1 MPKLSV
7 EIQLDGAKE
16 IEQQLA
22 GISKAGQQ
30 CFADIS
36 KAAEQAGGFAKLD
49 PAVIE
54 QKFKQLGVVVP
65 AEMSK
70 IRAAL
75 QSSATLEATVLG
87 VANLERGFKNTA
99 IAARSATGALGLTRG
114 EIGAL
119 GKALR
124 SVDLGVFG
132 RELALASRVGGAFG
146 PLALGITLFAGAIVG
161 AAAALIK
168 FSTEASATEKSLTQL
183 QKVSGVSFKNL
194 SSLQQ
199 VFEGGGTS
207 VAKFAEEFGNLSEKI
222 AASGQQKAMRDAGKA
237 TVDWANDI
245 DQVTYKFRLLADG
258 ATEPFSPLT
267 TLDTKVK
274 ALLETLSKVDAA
286 DQWSRLADIF
296 KNLDSELERVQ
307 LGKALGLSPE
317 TIATLSQGS
326 RVLSQLQTQAGQLG
340 LTLTSSNQ
348 AALQQM
354 SQQWNQ
360 FSGLLSAFFQKIGA
374 LAAPAF
380 GQMLGIF
387 TQVMQQI
394 VSDFQNLPLDQAIG
408 NLGQRL
414 GPAFD
419 AIGNIL
425 GPIIISIGTSL
436 GEALGRAFVR
446 SVQASISEGLA
457 NMANKWGFG
466 GGSSPSS
473 GSGGGGGGGFAG
485 GGLLGGRGSG
495 TSDSNLAWV
504 SRGEYIVPAR
514 AVAQP
519 GVLAFLEALRLGMGH
534 FALGGMVR
542 GPLGLPSFAGGGM
555 NNVTIAFPGLPEIA
569 GLRASSGVV
578 DELHRA
584 AAMAQVRSG
593 GRKPS
598 RFS

>member
-65 AEMSK
+65 AEMAK
-70 IRAAL
+70 IKAAL

-87 VANLERGFKNTA
+87 VANLERGFKNTT

-114 EIGAL
+114 EVGAL

-124 SVDLGVFG
+124 AVDLGGFG
-132 RELALASRVGGAFG
+132 RDLALASRVGGAFG
-146 PLALGITLFAGAIVG
+146 PVAIGITAVGVAIVS

-168 FSTEASATEKSLTQL
+168 FATEASATEKSLTQL
-183 QKVSGVSFKNL
+183 QKVSGVSFQNL

-199 VFEGGGTS
+199 VFAGGGTS
-207 VAKFAEEFGNLSEKI
+207 AAKFAEEFGNLSEKI
-222 AASGQQKAMRDAGKA
+222 AAAGQQKAMRDAGQA
-237 TVDWANDI
+237 TVDWANQI
-245 DQVTYKFRLLADG
+245 DQVRRKFQLLADG
-258 ATEPFSPLT
+258 TRETFSPLT

-274 ALLETLSKVDAA
+274 AVLETLSKAPPT
-286 DQWSRLADIF
+286 DQWSRLANIF
-296 KNLDSELERVQ
+296 QNLGSELERVQ

-317 TIATLSQGS
+317 TIATLSQGG
-326 RVLSQLQTQAGQLG
+326 RALAQLQTQAAQLG

-348 AALQQM
+348 TALQQM
-354 SQQWNQ
+354 SQQWSE
-360 FSGLLSAFFQKIGA
+360 FTGLLSAFFQKIGA

-380 GQMLGIF
+380 GQMLGSF
-387 TQVMQQI
+387 TLVMQQI
-394 VSDFQNLPLDQAIG
+394 VSDFQNLPLDQAIA
-408 NLGQRL
+408 NIGQRL
-414 GPAFD
+414 APAFD
-419 AIGNIL
+419 AIGSIL
-425 GPIIISIGTSL
+425 MPIIISIGTAL
-436 GEALGRAFVR
+436 GEALGRAFVS
-446 SVQASISEGLA
+446 SVTNSITEGLQ
-457 NMANKWGFG
+457 NIANKWGFG
-466 GGSSPSS
+466 GGSSSS
-473 GSGGGGGGGFAG
+473 SGGSGGGFAA

>member
-183 QKVSGVSFKNL
+183 QKVSGVSFQNL

-207 VAKFAEEFGNLSEKI
+207 AAKFAEEFGNLSAKI
-222 AASGQQKAMRDAGKA
+222 AAAGQQKAMRDAGKA

-245 DQVTYKFRLLADG
+245 DQVRYKFQHLADG
-258 ATEPFSPLT
+258 TRETFSPLT

-274 ALLETLSKVDAA
+274 ALLETLSKVPAA
-286 DQWSRLADIF
+286 DQWSRLAAIF
-296 KNLDSELERVQ
+296 ANLRSELDRAQ

-326 RVLSQLQTQAGQLG
+326 RALGQLQTQAEQLG

-360 FSGLLSAFFQKIGA
+360 FTGLLSAFFQKIGA

-380 GQMLGIF
+380 GQMMSSF

-394 VSDFQNLPLDQAIG
+394 VSDFQNLPLEQAIG

-419 AIGNIL
+419 AIGSIL
-425 GPIIISIGTSL
+425 MPIIISIGTAL
-436 GEALGRAFVR
+436 GEALGRALVS
-446 SVQASISEGLA
+446 SVTNSISEGLA
-457 NMANKWGFG
+457 NIANKWGFG
-466 GGSSPSS
+466 GGSSSSS
-473 GSGGGGGGGFAG
+473 GGSGHAA

-504 SRGEYIVPAR
+504 SRGEYIMPAR

>member
-65 AEMSK
+65 AEMGK
-70 IRAAL
+70 IKAAL

-87 VANLERGFKNTA
+87 VANLERGFKNTT

-183 QKVSGVSFKNL
+183 QKVSGVSFQNL

-207 VAKFAEEFGNLSEKI
+207 AAKFAEEFGNLSAKI
-222 AASGQQKAMRDAGKA
+222 AAAGQQKAMRDAGKA

-245 DQVTYKFRLLADG
+245 DQVRYKFQHLADG
-258 ATEPFSPLT
+258 TRETFSPLT

-274 ALLETLSKVDAA
+274 ALLETLSKVPAA
-286 DQWSRLADIF
+286 DQWSRLAAIF
-296 KNLDSELERVQ
+296 ANLRSELDRAQ

-326 RVLSQLQTQAGQLG
+326 RALGQLQTQAEQLG

-360 FSGLLSAFFQKIGA
+360 FTGLLSAFFQKIGA

-380 GQMLGIF
+380 GQMMSSF

-394 VSDFQNLPLDQAIG
+394 VSDFQNLPLEQAIG

-419 AIGNIL
+419 AIGSIL
-425 GPIIISIGTSL
+425 MPIIISIGTAL
-436 GEALGRAFVR
+436 GEALGRALVS
-446 SVQASISEGLA
+446 SVTNSISEGLA
-457 NMANKWGFG
+457 NIANKWGFG
-466 GGSSPSS
+466 GGSSSSS
-473 GSGGGGGGGFAG
+473 GGSGHAA

-504 SRGEYIVPAR
+504 SRGEYIMPAR

>member
-7 EIQLDGAKE
+7 QIQLDGAKE

-36 KAAEQAGGFAKLD
+36 KAAEQSGGFAKLD

-65 AEMSK
+65 AEMGK
-70 IRAAL
+70 IKAAL

-87 VANLERGFKNTA
+87 VANLERGFKNTTV
-99 IAARSATGALGLTRG
+99 AARSATGALGLTRG
-114 EIGAL
+114 EVGAL

-124 SVDLGVFG
+124 DVDLGILG
-132 RELALASRVGGAFG
+132 RQLALMSRVGGAFG
-146 PLALGITLFAGAIVG
+146 PVALGITLFAAAVVG

-183 QKVSGVSFKNL
+183 QKVSGVSFQNL

-207 VAKFAEEFGNLSEKI
+207 AAKFAEEFGNLSAKI
-222 AASGQQKAMRDAGKA
+222 AAAGQQKAMRDAGKA
-237 TVDWANDI
+237 TVEWANDI
-245 DQVTYKFRLLADG
+245 DQVRYKFQHLADG
-258 ATEPFSPLT
+258 TRETFSPLT

-274 ALLETLSKVDAA
+274 ALLETLSKVPAA
-286 DQWSRLADIF
+286 DQWSKLADIF
-296 KNLDSELERVQ
+296 ANLRSELDRAQ

-326 RVLSQLQTQAGQLG
+326 RALAQLQTQAQQLG

-348 AALQQM
+348 TALQQM

-360 FSGLLSAFFQKIGA
+360 FTGLLGAFFQKIGA

-380 GQMLGIF
+380 GQMLGSF

-394 VSDFQNLPLDQAIG
+394 VSDFENLPLDQAIG

-419 AIGNIL
+419 AIGSIL
-425 GPIIISIGTSL
+425 GPIITSIGTAL
-436 GEALGRAFVR
+436 GEALARAFVS
-446 SVQASISEGLA
+446 SVTNSINEGLA
-457 NMANKWGFG
+457 NIANKWGFG
-466 GGSSPSS
+466 GGSSSS
-473 GSGGGGGGGFAG
+473 SGGGGGGFAA

-504 SRGEYIVPAR
+504 SRGEYIMPAR

-598 RFS
+598 RYS

>member
-1 MPKLSV
+1 
-7 EIQLDGAKE
+7 
-16 IEQQLA
+16 
-22 GISKAGQQ
+22 
-30 CFADIS
+30 
-36 KAAEQAGGFAKLD
+36 
-49 PAVIE
+49 
-54 QKFKQLGVVVP
+54 
-65 AEMSK
+65 
-70 IRAAL
+70 
-75 QSSATLEATVLG
+75 
-87 VANLERGFKNTA
+87 
-99 IAARSATGALGLTRG
+99 
-114 EIGAL
+114 
-119 GKALR
+119 
-124 SVDLGVFG
+124 
-132 RELALASRVGGAFG
+132 
-146 PLALGITLFAGAIVG
+146 
-161 AAAALIK
+161 
-168 FSTEASATEKSLTQL
+168 
-183 QKVSGVSFKNL
+183 
-194 SSLQQ
+194 
-199 VFEGGGTS
+199 
-207 VAKFAEEFGNLSEKI
+207 
-222 AASGQQKAMRDAGKA
+222 MRDAGKA

-245 DQVTYKFRLLADG
+245 DQVRYKFQHLADG
-258 ATEPFSPLT
+258 TRETFSPLT

-274 ALLETLSKVDAA
+274 ALLETLSKVPAA
-286 DQWSRLADIF
+286 DQWSRLAAIF
-296 KNLDSELERVQ
+296 ANLRSELDRAQ

-326 RVLSQLQTQAGQLG
+326 RALGQLQTQAEQLG

-360 FSGLLSAFFQKIGA
+360 FTGLLSAFFQKIGA

-380 GQMLGIF
+380 GQMMSSF

-394 VSDFQNLPLDQAIG
+394 VSDFQNLPLEQAIG

-419 AIGNIL
+419 AIGSIL
-425 GPIIISIGTSL
+425 MPIIISIGTAL
-436 GEALGRAFVR
+436 GEALGRALVS
-446 SVQASISEGLA
+446 SVTNSISEGLA
-457 NMANKWGFG
+457 NIANKWGFG
-466 GGSSPSS
+466 GGSSSSS
-473 GSGGGGGGGFAG
+473 GGSGHAA

-504 SRGEYIVPAR
+504 SRGEYIMPAR

>member
-1 MPKLSV
+1 
-7 EIQLDGAKE
+7 
-16 IEQQLA
+16 
-22 GISKAGQQ
+22 
-30 CFADIS
+30 
-36 KAAEQAGGFAKLD
+36 
-49 PAVIE
+49 
-54 QKFKQLGVVVP
+54 
-65 AEMSK
+65 
-70 IRAAL
+70 
-75 QSSATLEATVLG
+75 
-87 VANLERGFKNTA
+87 LERGFKNTTV
-99 IAARSATGALGLTRG
+99 AARSATGALGLTRG
-114 EIGAL
+114 EVGAL

-124 SVDLGVFG
+124 DVDLGILG
-132 RELALASRVGGAFG
+132 RQLALMSRVGGAFG
-146 PLALGITLFAGAIVG
+146 PVALGITLFAAAVVG

-183 QKVSGVSFKNL
+183 QKVSGVSFQNL

-207 VAKFAEEFGNLSEKI
+207 AAKFAEEFGNLSAKI
-222 AASGQQKAMRDAGKA
+222 AAAGQQKAMRDAGKA
-237 TVDWANDI
+237 TVEWANDI
-245 DQVTYKFRLLADG
+245 DQVRYKFQHLADG
-258 ATEPFSPLT
+258 TRETFSPLT

-274 ALLETLSKVDAA
+274 ALLETLSKVPAA
-286 DQWSRLADIF
+286 DQWSKLADIF
-296 KNLDSELERVQ
+296 ANLRSELDRAQ

-326 RVLSQLQTQAGQLG
+326 RALAQLQTQAQQLG

-348 AALQQM
+348 TALQQM

-360 FSGLLSAFFQKIGA
+360 FTGLLGAFFQKIGA

-380 GQMLGIF
+380 GQMLGSF

-394 VSDFQNLPLDQAIG
+394 VSDFENLPLDQAIG

-419 AIGNIL
+419 AIGSIL
-425 GPIIISIGTSL
+425 GPIITSIGTAL
-436 GEALGRAFVR
+436 GEALARAFVS
-446 SVQASISEGLA
+446 SVTNSINEGLA
-457 NMANKWGFG
+457 NIANKWGFG
-466 GGSSPSS
+466 GGSSSS
-473 GSGGGGGGGFAG
+473 SGGGGGGFAA

-504 SRGEYIVPAR
+504 SRGEYIMPAR

-598 RFS
+598 RYS

>member
-65 AEMSK
+65 AEMAK
-70 IRAAL
+70 IKAAL

-87 VANLERGFKNTA
+87 VANLERGFKNTT

-114 EIGAL
+114 EVGAL

-124 SVDLGVFG
+124 AVDLGVIG
-132 RELALASRVGGAFG
+132 RDLALASRVGGAFG
-146 PLALGITLFAGAIVG
+146 PLAIGITLFAAAVVG
-161 AAAALIK
+161 GAAALIK
-168 FSTEASATEKSLTQL
+168 FATEASATEKSLTQL
-183 QKVSGVSFKNL
+183 QKVSGVSFQNL

-207 VAKFAEEFGNLSEKI
+207 VAKFAEEFGNLSDKI
-222 AASGQQKAMRDAGKA
+222 AAAGQQKAMRDAGKEMA
-237 TVDWANDI
+237 DWANAI
-245 DQVTYKFRLLADG
+245 DQVRYKFQHLADG
-258 ATEPFSPLT
+258 TRETFSPLT

-274 ALLETLSKVDAA
+274 ALLETLSKVPAA

-296 KNLDSELERVQ
+296 MNLRSELDRAQ

-326 RVLSQLQTQAGQLG
+326 RALGQLQTQAEQLG

-348 AALQQM
+348 TALQQM
-354 SQQWNQ
+354 AQQWNQ
-360 FSGLLSAFFQKIGA
+360 FSSLLSAFFQKIGA

-380 GQMLGIF
+380 GRMLGGF

-394 VSDFQNLPLDQAIG
+394 VSDFQNLPLEQAIG
-408 NLGQRL
+408 NIGQRL
-414 GPAFD
+414 APAFA
-419 AIGNIL
+419 AIGSIL
-425 GPIIISIGTSL
+425 MPIIISIGTVL
-436 GEALGRAFVR
+436 GEALGMALVS
-446 SVQASISEGLA
+446 SVTNSINEALQNLA
-457 NMANKWGFG
+457 AKLGFG
-466 GGSSPSS
+466 GGSSSS
-473 GSGGGGGGGFAG
+473 SGGGGFAA

-504 SRGEYIVPAR
+504 SRGEYIMPAR

-555 NNVTIAFPGLPEIA
+555 NHVTIAFPGLPEIA